1 VSLRCSVATHL
12 QRRSWPNVRIL
23 VAEDDRTLRE
33 VLQRGLTEAGYVVDV
48 AADGEAATTML
59 KVNEY
64 EVAILDWR
72 MPKRSGIET
81 LALVRAS
88 GVTTPILIL
97 TARDAPLDRVEG
109 LNAGA
114 DDYLVKPFDF
124 GELVARLQA
133 LQRRP
138 ALRFN
143 DVIRCGDLE
152 FDASTRE
159 LRAAGKDVELTST
172 ERLLIE
178 LLLRRSP
185 AAVSRRTIA
194 NQVWSEQADAVG
206 SNTIE
211 VHIARIRSKIGHCDA
226 KIDTVRGF
234 GYRVVES

>member
-1 VSLRCSVATHL
+1 M
-12 QRRSWPNVRIL
+12 RIL

-33 VLQRGLTEAGYVVDV
+33 VLQRGLREAGYVVDAV
-48 AADGEAATTML
+48 EDGEAAATML
-59 KVNEY
+59 RDHEY

-81 LALVRAS
+81 LALVRSA
-88 GVTTPILIL
+88 GVSTPILIL
-97 TARDAPLDRVEG
+97 TARDAPPDRVEG

-124 GELVARLQA
+124 RELLARLQA

-143 DVIRCGDLE
+143 EQIRCGDLQ
-152 FDASTRE
+152 FDSATRE
-159 LRAAGKDVELTST
+159 LRGAGKEIDLTSI

-194 NQVWSEQADAVG
+194 TQVWDDQADVVG

-211 VHIARIRSKIGHCDA
+211 VHIARIRSKIAGCDA
-226 KIDTVRGF
+226 KIETIRGF
-234 GYRVVES
+234 GYRMVAS